1 MPINTNKNEKQQQKN
16 LFSYWLPNITK
27 MGQNVFVHSIRYLIV
42 ISSLISF
49 TLVSANTTSF
59 SLTVICMVEGSNGN
73 ITQEELQGKNT
84 AYFKRLAYST
94 TERNSLFSAAALGS
108 IISGLAITS
117 LIGRFGLRNVLSAYG
132 FLSGLTA
139 LALPLAAATGFI
151 PMFIIRMLQGSAG
164 PAQYVMIGT
173 VARDWAPRK
182 SIGSYLM
189 LLSSHFQFGRVVGLP
204 LSSIFCSPTLGWPL
218 LYILLGSLT
227 IISFMF
233 FFTIFRE
240 RPEIHPLITRVE
252 LQKLGIKP
260 LSEKLVTITTD
271 TTEEETSKNLAIPYK
286 KIIGD
291 CVVWLVLLT
300 YWSDEIGFE
309 MLGQFGPTYL
319 NRVLSIDIRT
329 TGIISATT
337 YLLSVGVKV
346 LAGWIYT
353 HLPLR
358 GERARINI
366 FTALT
371 QIGMSSCFILLAL
384 LPLAKWVP
392 LWSVQLVYTLINLFC
407 GLDFLGV
414 IRCSQRISQ
423 QFSHVL
429 MAWNSMISSI
439 TILLLPLFVTLI
451 APYNLIHEWS
461 RIYIIIGIFQLIM
474 MTFFFIFCDT
484 KPRDWTIT
492 SNNITTNSSEEEEET
507 SE

>member
-1 MPINTNKNEKQQQKN
+1 MNIITNKNEKQK
-16 LFSYWLPNITK
+16 FYWIPTK
-27 MGQNVFVHSIRYLIV
+27 MGRNVFVHSIRYLIV

-59 SLTVICMVEGSNGN
+59 SLTIICMVEGSNGN
-73 ITQEELQGKNT
+73 TTEEELSGKDT
-84 AYFKRLAYST
+84 AYFKLPKYSL
-94 TERNSLFSAAALGS
+94 TEKNSLFSAAALGS

-132 FLSGLTA
+132 FISGLAA
-139 LALPLAAATGFI
+139 LALPLAAAFGFI
-151 PMFIIRMLQGSAG
+151 PMFIIRMIQGSAG

-173 VARDWAPRK
+173 
-182 SIGSYLM
+182 
-189 LLSSHFQFGRVVGLP
+189 FGRVLGLP
-204 LSSIFCSPTLGWPL
+204 LSSIFCSPTLGWAL
-218 LYILLGSLT
+218 LYILLGSMT

-233 FFTIFRE
+233 FFIIFRE
-240 RPEIHPLITRVE
+240 RPEIHPLITGVE
-252 LQKLGIKP
+252 LQKLGLKP
-260 LSEKLVTITTD
+260 LSEKLALAITTD
-271 TTEEETSKNLAIPYK
+271 TTEEETSRSQPIPYK
-286 KIIGD
+286 AILSD

-319 NRVLSIDIRT
+319 NRVLGIDIRT
-329 TGIISATT
+329 TGIISALT

-346 LAGWIYT
+346 LAGWIYN
-353 HLPLR
+353 HLPFK
-358 GERARINI
+358 GERARINL

-371 QIGMSSCFILLAL
+371 QIGMSSCFISLAF
-384 LPLAKWVP
+384 LPLAKWFP
-392 LWSVQLVYTLINLFC
+392 LWSVQFVYTLVNLFC

-451 APYNLIHEWS
+451 APNNYIHEWS
-461 RIYIIIGIFQLIM
+461 RMYIIIGIFQLIM

-484 KPRDWTIT
+484 KQRDWTIRN
-492 SNNITTNSSEEEEET
+492 NNITTNSSDTSKEE
-507 SE
+507 SENN

>member
-1 MPINTNKNEKQQQKN
+1 
-16 LFSYWLPNITK
+16 
-27 MGQNVFVHSIRYLIV
+27 
-42 ISSLISF
+42 
-49 TLVSANTTSF
+49 
-59 SLTVICMVEGSNGN
+59 MVEGSNGN

-182 SIGSYLM
+182 SIG
-189 LLSSHFQFGRVVGLP
+189 
-204 LSSIFCSPTLGWPL
+204 I
-218 LYILLGSLT
+218 
-227 IISFMF
+227 
-233 FFTIFRE
+233 
-240 RPEIHPLITRVE
+240 
-252 LQKLGIKP
+252 
-260 LSEKLVTITTD
+260 TITTD
-271 TTEEETSKNLAIPYK
+271 TTEEETSKNQSIPYK
-286 KIIGD
+286 SIIGD

-319 NRVLSIDIRT
+319 NRVLGIDIRT

-392 LWSVQLVYTLINLFC
+392 LW
-407 GLDFLGV
+407 
-414 IRCSQRISQ
+414 
-423 QFSHVL
+423 
-429 MAWNSMISSI
+429 
-439 TILLLPLFVTLI
+439 
-451 APYNLIHEWS
+451 
-461 RIYIIIGIFQLIM
+461 
-474 MTFFFIFCDT
+474 
-484 KPRDWTIT
+484 DWTIT
-492 SNNITTNSSEEEEET
+492 SNNITTNSSEEEET

>member
-1 MPINTNKNEKQQQKN
+1 MSSSYDSLGQPPTASSYHTDSSWADGGNDDSAYCLPLYSSRPLRSDFYTVSRDSLDAEGVFGSEVSSGPKPIRGKFIPPFDPVKEVRKLALRAVDVDDFLGLT
-16 LFSYWLPNITK
+16 
-27 MGQNVFVHSIRYLIV
+27 
-42 ISSLISF
+42 
-49 TLVSANTTSF
+49 ANTTSF
-59 SLTVICMVEGSNGN
+59 SLTIICMVEGSNGN

-84 AYFKRLAYST
+84 AWGWEWEWDFKRLAYST

-182 SIGSYLM
+182 SI
-189 LLSSHFQFGRVVGLP
+189 
-204 LSSIFCSPTLGWPL
+204 
-218 LYILLGSLT
+218 
-227 IISFMF
+227 
-233 FFTIFRE
+233 
-240 RPEIHPLITRVE
+240 
-252 LQKLGIKP
+252 
-260 LSEKLVTITTD
+260 VTITTD
-271 TTEEETSKNLAIPYK
+271 TTEEETSKNQSIPYK
-286 KIIGD
+286 SIIGD

-319 NRVLSIDIRT
+319 NRVLGIDIRT

-353 HLPLR
+353 HLPLK

-371 QIGMSSCFILLAL
+371 Q
-384 LPLAKWVP
+384 
-392 LWSVQLVYTLINLFC
+392 
-407 GLDFLGV
+407 
-414 IRCSQRISQ
+414 
-423 QFSHVL
+423 
-429 MAWNSMISSI
+429 
-439 TILLLPLFVTLI
+439 
-451 APYNLIHEWS
+451 
-461 RIYIIIGIFQLIM
+461 
-474 MTFFFIFCDT
+474 
-484 KPRDWTIT
+484 
-492 SNNITTNSSEEEEET
+492 
-507 SE
+507 